1 MNWFTKNLGKTIAYC
16 GGHRSHECGLHR
28 VVSGN
33 SSLRFSIM
41 AAARGNVQYY
51 CTEHLALPVTL
62 MSSLSILKK
71 KKNQAGPR
79 APTRH
84 MDTPF
89 TVATDPALPRN
100 TGGGARMGSGQQS
113 GVLEVPA
120 RPKSTPPE
128 HS

>member
-1 MNWFTKNLGKTIAYC
+1 
-16 GGHRSHECGLHR
+16 
-28 VVSGN
+28 
-33 SSLRFSIM
+33 M

-79 APTRH
+79 APTSVFSP
-84 MDTPF
+84 DTWILHSLWPQILLCLE
-89 TVATDPALPRN
+89 TLEVVQ
-100 TGGGARMGSGQQS
+100 GSGRQS
-113 GVLEVPA
+113 GVLEFPD